1 MAYMNVFK
9 RLKSIN
15 TCMMFYVLY
24 LYANILHKYKT
35 MPFNIGELHF
45 STNGCKV
52 DTNNLLSYFSD
63 FLYLQLK
70 SAAAQFEV
78 IINALFCPCMRNLN
92 TKQHVKPH
100 VYCFLS
106 FDNFWQQFWSE
117 FDMKKPVQEMFTFWS

>member
-1 MAYMNVFK
+1 MQISCISTKQCPLILEN
-9 RLKSIN
+9 SISQQIVVKW
-15 TCMMFYVLY
+15 TQIISFH
-24 LYANILHKYKT
+24 I
-35 MPFNIGELHF
+35 
-45 STNGCKV
+45 
-52 DTNNLLSYFSD
+52 FSD